1 MSKALELRKFLN
13 KSNLKE
19 PGANYK
25 QEIISGDNHSR
36 DNHSGDSQLF
46 PETLLTSILSG
57 KWHDLT
63 WPRKGSKFKLRDV
76 P

>member
-1 MSKALELRKFLN
+1 MSKTLELRKFLN

-25 QEIISGDNHSR
+25 QEIISGDNHSG
-36 DNHSGDSQLF
+36 DNQLF
-46 PETLLTSILSG
+46 LETLLTSILSG